1 MLFLPT
7 QRHRT
12 FLRGLVVA
20 VLGGAFLAATEAFG
34 GAGSPY
40 PQRLFFW
47 VTLMIS
53 GGLVGHLCSWVVRQ
67 FIDVDDRP
75 WLAVVLL
82 TFAITGPMGVIV
94 WAATGLFS
102 DQTLPPISRLTG
114 LLWPVALVT
123 AGAVAINVFLGR
135 ETPILTQ
142 VALPSSSAPPRFL
155 KRLPMKLRGANIH
168 AVQAEDHYLRVHTDR
183 GSDLILMR
191 LSQAVEELNGLEGA
205 RTHRSWW
212 VARDT
217 VRSVERGN
225 GRATLTLENGLKI
238 PVSRRYARV
247 LREAGWW

>member
-1 MLFLPT
+1 MPVSPV
-7 QRHRT
+7 QRHRN

-20 VLGGAFLAATEAFG
+20 VLGGAFLATTEAFG
-34 GAGSPY
+34 GASTPY
-40 PQRLFFW
+40 PQRLLFW
-47 VTLMIS
+47 ITLMIS
-53 GGLVGHLCSWVVRQ
+53 GGLLGHLCSAVIRQ

-82 TFAITGPMGVIV
+82 TLAITGPMGVVV

-102 DQTLPPISRLTG
+102 DQTLFPISRLTG
-114 LLWPVALVT
+114 LLWPVGLVT

-135 ETPILTQ
+135 ETTVLTHI
-142 VALPSSSAPPRFL
+142 ALPASSAPPRFL
-155 KRLPMKLRGANIH
+155 KRLPMKLRGANIY

-191 LSQAVEELNGLEGA
+191 LSQAVEELDGFEGA

-212 VARDT
+212 VARDV

-247 LREAGWW
+247 LRGADWW